1 LETEFVQDFEKKPI
15 NAFSLRDE
23 FLSKKGWSGAWEFLS
38 VNNLIDGLRK
48 AAGKVR
54 SDADLQSARA
64 KFNGVMDDLK
74 DALLL
79 TNRPI
84 VPHLTK
90 SFDDWNEFRFN
101 SLCVVDVERHG
112 NELLL
117 TLETD
122 DVLATQRGL
131 AKYRKRWESSCRN
144 WYGCVVQVKL
154 MKSERK

>member
-1 LETEFVQDFEKKPI
+1 MVRAQFTGF
-15 NAFSLRDE
+15 
-23 FLSKKGWSGAWEFLS
+23 
-38 VNNLIDGLRK
+38 IDCLRK
-48 AAGKVR
+48 TAGTIR
-54 SDADLQSARA
+54 SDADLQSARS
-64 KFNGVMDDLK
+64 KFNGVMDDFK

-79 TNRPI
+79 TNRPV
-84 VPHLTK
+84 VPHLTT

-101 SLCVVDVERHG
+101 SLCVAAAERRG

-154 MKSERK
+154 MESERKW